1 MPRLLHTSRPTRNR
15 TGSRRPLRAL
25 LALALLSCGNEAA
38 AIHLDIVVGSSG
50 NRLSAG
56 FCADGAP
63 GCDSLNV
70 LQQLGLP
77 PGTIPRHGA
86 SGHLIFATD
95 FGDFAGGPFG
105 VDDPGFFASAG
116 ALRPGTLLRYTITR
130 ALDFWNP
137 GTAEWQDRT
146 PLDERIRLAGG
157 LTASAGGSCGLLVC
171 FENGST
177 LIGSS
182 SVSGAL
188 SLIIDAAPADGSLH
202 THLDWFVENA
212 DGSRGGSEGAYALE
226 LSMSADGFV
235 DSTPIVILFNRGLSN
250 TTFGLALQ
258 SLIDAAPPAT
268 TGNPVVDYLGGGI
281 APGAG
286 ATFTLA
292 GHGGGASQ
300 PFTLR
305 ARGIAGDGT
314 IDLGRNTLELEL
326 AAAAAFGG
334 NIRGSGG
341 LIKHGAGRLTLNGRN
356 GYTGD
361 TRISGPLRI
370 AADHNLGASS
380 ARLLLEDAVLETS
393 SSMSTERTIIASG
406 TNVIDTGATKLN
418 LRGRLEGDGRLIKR
432 GGGELALHGFHPY
445 AGHLEVATGTLAL
458 DGFLGSN
465 LTVNRG
471 AILSASSGELGGDLT
486 LAAGSRQRLRIARD
500 GTLSG
505 ALRAAGKARI
515 DAASLEVQFA
525 DHDPPLQSL
534 YPVIEADGG
543 VLGRFAS
550 VSSNLAFLEPRLYYE
565 ADAVLLQLRRNDL
578 GFADFTASPGQA
590 GLAMALDSVL
600 ASGSNVPLARALS
613 GLAAAA
619 VPTALESLAG
629 TTLQTIPRAGS
640 AQSHAVMRQLGARLG
655 QVALSG
661 PLPALGYAPDEGILL
676 AAVSARGRHGRWL
689 DDAAAAAAASPPTRR
704 HGAWLRGLVG
714 IGNFDLAAGSSADS
728 DQAGLV
734 FGYDW
739 ALHDNLTLGLFGAY
753 SDSEINQDDPG
764 MSTATTAWQ
773 AGAYGRLQRGS
784 VHVDALVGAGRDAI
798 ETQRRIS
805 VGNLLADAR
814 ADFDA
819 TSYSAYVEVACSF
832 ALRTMLEPYAA
843 LQWAGQQR
851 DAYTERGT
859 PLGLDVDEARYDS
872 LRTLLGVRARHELA
886 LLKSGS
892 VLGELRLAWAYEL
905 VGDAEF
911 SARLAG
917 DTGATSFLIR
927 GGAPARHSAVLGA
940 GVVARLND
948 HAQAFADIDADV
960 DRRKQVVSISAGVRV
975 RW

>member
-1 MPRLLHTSRPTRNR
+1 MPYPSHTRWRTEPSARSRLVLEV
-15 TGSRRPLRAL
+15 LVL
-25 LALALLSCGNEAA
+25 LVSLSGCGHAV

-77 PGTIPRHGA
+77 PGTVPRHGA

-137 GTAEWQDRT
+137 ATARWQDRT

-157 LTASAGGSCGLLVC
+157 LAASAGGSCGLLVC
-171 FENGST
+171 FESAST

-202 THLDWFVENA
+202 THLDWFVEKA

-250 TTFGLALQ
+250 TVFGLALQ
-258 SLIDAAPPAT
+258 SLIDATPPAT
-268 TGNPVVDYLGGGI
+268 QTNPVVDYLGGSI
-281 APGAG
+281 APGSA
-286 ATFTLA
+286 ATFALA
-292 GHGGGASQ
+292 AHSGGAGQ

-305 ARGIAGDGT
+305 ANGISGDGT
-314 IDLGRNTLELEL
+314 VDFGANTLELEL
-326 AAAAAFGG
+326 DAAAVFAGEM
-334 NIRGSGG
+334 RGSGG
-341 LIKHGAGRLTLNGRN
+341 LTKRGPGRLTLSGRN
-356 GYTGD
+356 SQTGD
-361 TRISGPLRI
+361 TRISGPLRV
-370 AADHNLGASS
+370 AADHNLGAAS
-380 ARLLLEDAVLETS
+380 ARLLLENAELEASASFS
-393 SSMSTERTIIASG
+393 SSRTIIASG
-406 TNVIDTGATKLN
+406 NNVIDTGASELS
-418 LRGRLEGDGRLIKR
+418 LRGRLEGDGFLTKR
-432 GGGELALHGFHPY
+432 GNGALALHGFHPY
-445 AGHLEVATGTLAL
+445 KGHLEVATGTLAL
-458 DGFLGSN
+458 DGFLGGSV
-465 LTVNRG
+465 TVDRG
-471 AILSASSGELGGDLT
+471 ATLSAGSGELGGSLT

-500 GTLSG
+500 GVLSG
-505 ALRAAGKARI
+505 ALRVAGQARI
-515 DAASLEVQFA
+515 DAASLEVQLT
-525 DHDPPLQSL
+525 DQELPLQNL

-543 VLGRFAS
+543 VSGRFAN
-550 VSSNLAFLEPRLYYE
+550 VSSNLAFVEPHLFYE

-578 GFADFTASPGQA
+578 GFADFAASPSQA
-590 GLAMALDSVL
+590 GLALALDGVL
-600 ASGSNVPLARALS
+600 ARGANLPLASALS
-613 GLAAAA
+613 GLTAAA

-629 TTLQTIPRAGS
+629 ATLQAIPRAGS

-689 DDAAAAAAASPPTRR
+689 DDAAAAAAASQTARR

-739 ALHDNLTLGLFGAY
+739 AVHDDLTLGLFGAY

-819 TSYSAYVEVACSF
+819 TSYSAYVEVARSF

-843 LQWAGQQR
+843 LQWARQQR
-851 DAYTERGT
+851 DAYTELGT
-859 PLGLDVDEARYDS
+859 PLGLDFDEARYDS
-872 LRTLLGVRARHELA
+872 LRTLLGIRARHELA
-886 LLKSGS
+886 LLESGS
-892 VLGELRLAWAYEL
+892 VLGEVRLAWAYEL
-905 VGDAEF
+905 LGDAEF

-917 DTGATSFLIR
+917 DTGTTSFLIQ

-960 DRRKQVVSISAGVRV
+960 DRRKQVVSIGAGVRV